1 MALPTHR
8 TAYGVKILNAN
19 HKEIRRLKREGH
31 VAELHGNK
39 FWNSSFLIMNYLK
52 KNPLKKKSKNTR
64 NWLRLGTIRHLLC
77 ERV

>member
-39 FWNSSFLIMNYLK
+39 FWNSSFLIMIYLK
-52 KNPLKKKSKNTR
+52 KYPLK
-64 NWLRLGTIRHLLC
+64 
-77 ERV
+77 